1 MVNVPRHPII
11 HFCSTIDLYCPHFL
25 SIFVCNLF
33 TFRSSPKPHGP
44 LEQNWHECLLGGAFQ
59 FWIFSVNQK
68 FNMAAIANS
77 VFWLADISKNSQKP
91 LDKFDYDIVE
101 KMIRWSR
108 NSRWQPLQFL
118 TKDPI
123 RAFNIFQVYQ
133 YFTIYR

>member
-1 MVNVPRHPII
+1 MDKKFRKLVPKSKFCKHCVYYKPHGYGTNMVNVPRHPII

-68 FNMAAIANS
+68 FNMAAITNS
-77 VFWLADISKNSQKP
+77 VFWLADISKIFSETTGQIW
-91 LDKFDYDIVE
+91 LWYC
-101 KMIRWSR
+101 R
-108 NSRWQPLQFL
+108 
-118 TKDPI
+118 KDD
-123 RAFNIFQVYQ
+123 
-133 YFTIYR
+133 